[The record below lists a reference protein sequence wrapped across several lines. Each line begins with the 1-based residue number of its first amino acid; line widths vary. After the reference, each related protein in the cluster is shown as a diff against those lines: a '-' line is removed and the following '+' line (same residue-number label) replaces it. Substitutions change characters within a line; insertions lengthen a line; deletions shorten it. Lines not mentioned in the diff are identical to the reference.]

1 MLTSIGGTGI
11 KLKSMMPGW
20 LKTRRSKAKK
30 EKKWK
35 EKEQNAANL
44 AAEGDQETETP
55 SANMALSSTGPSQDE
70 EDDDFINL
78 TGMQQVRL
86 E

>member
-1 MLTSIGGTGI
+1 ME
-11 KLKSMMPGW
+11 KHDAW
-20 LKTRRSKAKK
+20 VAKVK
-30 EKKWK
+30 KKQAKWEKKCK
-35 EKEQNAANL
+35 EKEQNEANL

-55 SANMALSSTGPSQDE
+55 SANMAVSSTGPSQDE
-70 EDDDFINL
+70 EDDDFISM